1 MAQAKIIAEY
11 PSRAGI
17 TSLKAQS
24 SAQQLAGDVVLVPG
38 TGISLSED
46 SQANTITIE
55 GTPAGVQS
63 LQCMT
68 GSLYLK
74 GNGILITTD
83 TSGNVTLTIDG
94 TKLVQSLNGL
104 AGTVQLV
111 PGPNVAIEPV
121 GNGQLQISSTATGGG
136 GGGGGGGTSGT
147 GVADRAT
154 FFAGFGAPLLAGSD
168 CGTRHIAIMSSQP
181 GALYAMLSRP
191 AVLNPVVF
199 DIQSSLDSGVTW
211 NSILSSPV
219 TIPAG
224 YAGLVTAPGFGVGSA
239 LAAGDLLRLFII
251 SSDVAASGLIAAVR
265 LDGAT
270 APGWDRATFALG
282 LSSNIPIGVD
292 VGAYYIA
299 TQKTQPSTLYCYVK
313 SPPSGG
319 STVIDLQV
327 QHGGGAWTSI
337 FSVPLTVP
345 SGTTSV
351 ITASTFNSA
360 ITVYPGDLLRP
371 MCLSGPT
378 SPGAGYILSLEF
390 EVIA

>member
-1 MAQAKIIAEY
+1 VAQAKIIAEY

-17 TSLKAQS
+17 TSLKAQNG
-24 SAQQLAGDVVLVPG
+24 AQQLVGDVVLIPG

-46 SQANTITIE
+46 SQANTITID

-74 GNGILITTD
+74 GNGILISTD
-83 TSGNVTLTIDG
+83 PSGNLTLTLDG

-104 AGTVQLV
+104 AGTVELV
-111 PGPNVAIEPV
+111 AGPNVAIEPLA
-121 GNGQLQISSTATGGG
+121 NGQLQISATAGSGGNGGTAGTGGAG
-136 GGGGGGGTSGT
+136 I
-147 GVADRAT
+147 ADRAT
-154 FFAGFGAPLLAGSD
+154 FFAGFGSPLLAGSD

-181 GALYAMLSRP
+181 GALYAMLTRP
-191 AVLNPVVF
+191 AILNPVVF
-199 DIQSSLDSGVTW
+199 DVQSSLDGGSTW

-224 YAGLVTAPGFGVGSA
+224 YTGLVTAPGFGVGSA

-251 SSDVAASGLIAAVR
+251 SSDIGASGLIAAVR

-282 LSSNIPIGVD
+282 LSSNIQIGVD

-319 STVIDLQV
+319 STVIDIQV
-327 QHGGGAWTSI
+327 QHGGGPWTSI

-345 SGTTSV
+345 AGTTSV
-351 ITASTFNSA
+351 ITTSTFNPA
-360 ITVYPGDLLRP
+360 VTIYPGDLLRP
-371 MCLSGPT
+371 MCLSGPA
-378 SPGAGYILSLEF
+378 SPGAGYILTLEL
-390 EVIA
+390 EVTA